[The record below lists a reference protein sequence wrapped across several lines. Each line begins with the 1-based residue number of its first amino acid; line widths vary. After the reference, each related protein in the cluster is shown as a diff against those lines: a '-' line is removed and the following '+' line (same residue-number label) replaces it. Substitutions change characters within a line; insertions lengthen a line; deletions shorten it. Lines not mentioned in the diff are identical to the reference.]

1 MSETK
6 NQTDEFVRKS
16 SSVELNGQTII
27 ERGDNQTKQ
36 RRKRKSY
43 TEQDA
48 ERFAI
53 NVNKAARKA

>member
-1 MSETK
+1 MSEIN
-6 NQTDEFVRKS
+6 NQSDESVNKP
-16 SSVELNGQTII
+16 SSVELNTQTKI

-43 TEQDA
+43 SEQDA

>member
-43 TEQDA
+43 SEQDA